1 MSERIDLRTGSSF
14 EVMRGFSRAV
24 VVDNTLY
31 LSATSSLLPSG
42 VVEGGEDPYEQMR
55 AVLRRVKTI
64 LNEADFELSD
74 LVQTTIYVRNLN
86 RFYNNYSRAYREFF
100 PDIRPSSSIVQVE
113 SFADVRVL
121 VEMSGVAIRS
131 ISRTTVRNI

>member
-42 VVEGGEDPYEQMR
+42 IVEGGDDPYEQMR
-55 AVLRRVKTI
+55 AVLRRIKTI
-64 LNEADFELSD
+64 LQEVEFELSD
-74 LVQTTIYVRNLN
+74 LVETTLLVKNVN
-86 RFYNNYSRAYREFF
+86 RFYNSYSRAFREFF

-113 SFADVRVL
+113 AFADVRVL

-131 ISRTTVRNI
+131 ITRTSVRNI